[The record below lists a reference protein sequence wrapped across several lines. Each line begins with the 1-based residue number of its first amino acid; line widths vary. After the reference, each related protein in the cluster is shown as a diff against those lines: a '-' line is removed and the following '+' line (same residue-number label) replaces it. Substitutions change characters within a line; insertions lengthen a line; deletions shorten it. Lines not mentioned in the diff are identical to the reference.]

1 MQEGPMKEHTERET
15 TGLINSE
22 YITYRVKDGVLV
34 KETSLRHYTKS
45 GDYNDSYISEPL
57 VEVK

>member
-1 MQEGPMKEHTERET
+1 MKEGPMKEHTERET
-15 TGLINSE
+15 TGLIKSE

>member
-1 MQEGPMKEHTERET
+1 MQEGPMKEHTEREP
-15 TGLINSE
+15 TGLIKSE

>member
-15 TGLINSE
+15 NGLIKSE
-22 YITYRVKDGVLV
+22 YITYSVKDGVLV